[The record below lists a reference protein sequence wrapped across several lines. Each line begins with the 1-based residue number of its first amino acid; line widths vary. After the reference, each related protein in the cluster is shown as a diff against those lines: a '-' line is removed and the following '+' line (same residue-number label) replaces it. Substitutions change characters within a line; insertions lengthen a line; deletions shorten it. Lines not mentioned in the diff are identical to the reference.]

1 MELTFEVTKDSQA
14 IVRTDQNVPVAGSVG
29 YLGATFKLQT
39 VDQLTWTPLFR
50 YLSKQ
55 YKPDNTTAESLD
67 GTETIK
73 CVVPHEVIHYNKFYV
88 SIFGVDPSTKLVR
101 VTFPWVEV
109 ETEEGCD
116 DKGDSS
122 SDPSL
127 TVYEKVLRDIQDIQS
142 KVVNPDN
149 LSAAIAQYFVDNPIK
164 TLTEKD
170 VEPWIAT
177 YVTNNKSTLKGDTGA
192 TGPQG
197 ESGPQGPKGDTGLTG
212 AAGPQGLKGDIGPKG
227 DTGAVGP
234 KGDIGLTGAIGPQG
248 LKGDTGAAGQN
259 GVDGATG
266 PQGPKGDTGAIGPQ
280 GPKGDIGAKG
290 ADGTAGTAGTAGK
303 DGADGYSPSAKVEQ
317 TSTGATITIT
327 DKTGITSAT
336 VKNGLKGDTGA
347 TGPAGQNGVDGAIG
361 PQGLK
366 GDTGLTGAAGPQGP
380 KGDTGATGATGPQGL
395 KGDTGATGPQGL
407 KGDTGA
413 IGPQGLKGDTGA
425 IGPQGP
431 KGDTGAIGPQGLKG
445 DTGLTGAAGPKGDTG
460 LTGAAG
466 KSAYELAVAG
476 GYTGTQTE
484 WIASLKGPKGDT
496 GATGAT
502 GPQGLK
508 GDTGADGL
516 KGLKGDTGLTGAAGP
531 KGDTGLT
538 GAAGPKGDTGLQGIQ
553 GPAGNGFL
561 YKATLTVAA
570 WTSTTVN
577 SVAAYTQTVT
587 PTKVNGGPTITAQM
601 QFDGPM
607 CRQTNNIDTNEKLL
621 EVLNIIN
628 VGYTVTNAAGT
639 VTVTVF
645 EKPTSDI
652 EVYWKG
658 TVVTS

>member
-39 VDQLTWTPLFR
+39 VDQLTWTPVFR

-212 AAGPQGLKGDIGPKG
+212 ATGPQGLKGDIGPKG
-227 DTGAVGP
+227 DTGA
-234 KGDIGLTGAIGPQG
+234 
-248 LKGDTGAAGQN
+248 
-259 GVDGATG
+259 
-266 PQGPKGDTGAIGPQ
+266 
-280 GPKGDIGAKG
+280 
-290 ADGTAGTAGTAGK
+290 
-303 DGADGYSPSAKVEQ
+303 
-317 TSTGATITIT
+317 
-327 DKTGITSAT
+327 
-336 VKNGLKGDTGA
+336 
-347 TGPAGQNGVDGAIG
+347 
-361 PQGLK
+361 
-366 GDTGLTGAAGPQGP
+366 
-380 KGDTGATGATGPQGL
+380 
-395 KGDTGATGPQGL
+395 
-407 KGDTGA
+407 
-413 IGPQGLKGDTGA
+413 

-431 KGDTGAIGPQGLKG
+431 KGDTG
-445 DTGLTGAAGPKGDTG
+445 LTGAT
-460 LTGAAG
+460 
-466 KSAYELAVAG
+466 
-476 GYTGTQTE
+476 
-484 WIASLKGPKGDT
+484 
-496 GATGAT
+496 
-502 GPQGLK
+502 
-508 GDTGADGL
+508 
-516 KGLKGDTGLTGAAGP
+516 
-531 KGDTGLT
+531 
-538 GAAGPKGDTGLQGIQ
+538 GPKGDTGLQGIQ
-553 GPAGNGFL
+553 GPAGDGFL
-561 YKATLTVAA
+561 YKATLTVEA
-570 WTSTTVN
+570 WTSTTIN
-577 SVAAYTQTVT
+577 NVAAYTRTVT
-587 PTKVNGGPTITAQM
+587 PIKVNGGPTITAQM

>member
-366 GDTGLTGAAGPQGP
+366 GDTGLTGAAGP
-380 KGDTGATGATGPQGL
+380 
-395 KGDTGATGPQGL
+395 
-407 KGDTGA
+407 
-413 IGPQGLKGDTGA
+413 
-425 IGPQGP
+425 
-431 KGDTGAIGPQGLKG
+431 
-445 DTGLTGAAGPKGDTG
+445 
-460 LTGAAG
+460 
-466 KSAYELAVAG
+466 
-476 GYTGTQTE
+476 
-484 WIASLKGPKGDT
+484 
-496 GATGAT
+496 
-502 GPQGLK
+502 
-508 GDTGADGL
+508 
-516 KGLKGDTGLTGAAGP
+516 
-531 KGDTGLT
+531 
-538 GAAGPKGDTGLQGIQ
+538 KGDTGLQGIQ

>member
-413 IGPQGLKGDTGA
+413 TGPQGLKGDTGA
-425 IGPQGP
+425 
-431 KGDTGAIGPQGLKG
+431 DGLKG
-445 DTGLTGAAGPKGDTG
+445 L
-460 LTGAAG
+460 
-466 KSAYELAVAG
+466 
-476 GYTGTQTE
+476 
-484 WIASLKGPKGDT
+484 KGDT

-516 KGLKGDTGLTGAAGP
+516 KGLKGDTGLTGAAGPKGDTGLTGAAGPKGDTGLTGAAGP

>member
-366 GDTGLTGAAGPQGP
+366 GDTGLTGAAG
-380 KGDTGATGATGPQGL
+380 
-395 KGDTGATGPQGL
+395 
-407 KGDTGA
+407 
-413 IGPQGLKGDTGA
+413 
-425 IGPQGP
+425 
-431 KGDTGAIGPQGLKG
+431 
-445 DTGLTGAAGPKGDTG
+445 
-460 LTGAAG
+460 

-516 KGLKGDTGLTGAAGP
+516 KGLKGDTGAIGPQGLKGDTGAIGP
-531 KGDTGLT
+531 QGPKGDTGAIGPQGLKGDTGLT

-628 VGYTVTNAAGT
+628 LGYTVTNAAGT

>member
-366 GDTGLTGAAGPQGP
+366 GDTGLTGAAG
-380 KGDTGATGATGPQGL
+380 
-395 KGDTGATGPQGL
+395 
-407 KGDTGA
+407 
-413 IGPQGLKGDTGA
+413 
-425 IGPQGP
+425 
-431 KGDTGAIGPQGLKG
+431 
-445 DTGLTGAAGPKGDTG
+445 
-460 LTGAAG
+460 

-516 KGLKGDTGLTGAAGP
+516 KGL

>member
-39 VDQLTWTPLFR
+39 VDQLTWTPVFR

-177 YVTNNKSTLKGDTGA
+177 YVTNNKSTLKGDTGLTGA
-192 TGPQG
+192 AGPQG
-197 ESGPQGPKGDTGLTG
+197 LKGDTGLTG

-248 LKGDTGAAGQN
+248 L
-259 GVDGATG
+259 
-266 PQGPKGDTGAIGPQ
+266 
-280 GPKGDIGAKG
+280 
-290 ADGTAGTAGTAGK
+290 
-303 DGADGYSPSAKVEQ
+303 
-317 TSTGATITIT
+317 
-327 DKTGITSAT
+327 
-336 VKNGLKGDTGA
+336 
-347 TGPAGQNGVDGAIG
+347 
-361 PQGLK
+361 
-366 GDTGLTGAAGPQGP
+366 
-380 KGDTGATGATGPQGL
+380 
-395 KGDTGATGPQGL
+395 
-407 KGDTGA
+407 
-413 IGPQGLKGDTGA
+413 
-425 IGPQGP
+425 

-484 WIASLKGPKGDT
+484 WIASLKGAKGDT
-496 GATGAT
+496 GLTGAA
-502 GPQGLK
+502 GAK
-508 GDTGADGL
+508 GADGL
-516 KGLKGDTGLTGAAGP
+516 KGLKGDTGAIGPQGP
-531 KGDTGLT
+531 KGDTGAI
-538 GAAGPKGDTGLQGIQ
+538 GPQGPKGDTGLQGIQ
-553 GPAGNGFL
+553 GPAGDGFL

-607 CRQTNNIDTNEKLL
+607 CRQTNNTDTNEKLL

-628 VGYTVTNAAGT
+628 AGYTVTNAAGT

>member
-366 GDTGLTGAAGPQGP
+366 GDTGLTGAAG
-380 KGDTGATGATGPQGL
+380 
-395 KGDTGATGPQGL
+395 
-407 KGDTGA
+407 
-413 IGPQGLKGDTGA
+413 
-425 IGPQGP
+425 
-431 KGDTGAIGPQGLKG
+431 
-445 DTGLTGAAGPKGDTG
+445 
-460 LTGAAG
+460 

-516 KGLKGDTGLTGAAGP
+516 KGLKGDTGLTGAAGPKGDTGLTGAAGP

>member
-39 VDQLTWTPLFR
+39 VDQLTWTPVFR

-212 AAGPQGLKGDIGPKG
+212 ATGPQGLKGDIGPKG

-347 TGPAGQNGVDGAIG
+347 TGPAGQNGVDGATG

-366 GDTGLTGAAGPQGP
+366 GDTGLTGAVGPQGP

-395 KGDTGATGPQGL
+395 NGD
-407 KGDTGA
+407 
-413 IGPQGLKGDTGA
+413 
-425 IGPQGP
+425 
-431 KGDTGAIGPQGLKG
+431 
-445 DTGLTGAAGPKGDTG
+445 
-460 LTGAAG
+460 TGAAG

-496 GATGAT
+496 GLTGAA
-502 GPQGLK
+502 GAK
-508 GDTGADGL
+508 GADGL
-516 KGLKGDTGLTGAAGP
+516 KGLKGDTGATGPQGPKGDTGAIGPQGP

-538 GAAGPKGDTGLQGIQ
+538 GATGPKGDTGLQGIQ
-553 GPAGNGFL
+553 GPAGDGFL
-561 YKATLTVAA
+561 YKATLTVEA
-570 WTSTTVN
+570 WTSTTIN
-577 SVAAYTQTVT
+577 NVAAYTRTVT
-587 PTKVNGGPTITAQM
+587 PIKVNGGPTITAQM

>member
-1 MELTFEVTKDSQA
+1 MATTQDSESVLTSIKKLLGITEYYTQF
-14 IVRTDQNVPVAGSVG
+14 DQDIIMHINSV
-29 YLGATFKLQT
+29 FNI
-39 VDQLTWTPLFR
+39 LT
-50 YLSKQ
+50 Q
-55 YKPDNTTAESLD
+55 
-67 GTETIK
+67 I
-73 CVVPHEVIHYNKFYV
+73 
-88 SIFGVDPSTKLVR
+88 GVGPSTGFSISDKETKWTDYISDLSLIEMVKSYIYLKVR
-101 VTFPWVEV
+101 ILFDPPTTGILMDAMQKQILELEWRLSVQV

-116 DKGDSS
+116 DEGDAS

-142 KVVNPDN
+142 KIVDPDR

-192 TGPQG
+192 TGAAGPQG
-197 ESGPQGPKGDTGLTG
+197 EPGPQGPKGDTGLTGAAGPQGLKGDTGLTG

-248 LKGDTGAAGQN
+248 LKGN
-259 GVDGATG
+259 
-266 PQGPKGDTGAIGPQ
+266 
-280 GPKGDIGAKG
+280 
-290 ADGTAGTAGTAGK
+290 
-303 DGADGYSPSAKVEQ
+303 
-317 TSTGATITIT
+317 
-327 DKTGITSAT
+327 
-336 VKNGLKGDTGA
+336 
-347 TGPAGQNGVDGAIG
+347 
-361 PQGLK
+361 
-366 GDTGLTGAAGPQGP
+366 TGLTGAAGP
-380 KGDTGATGATGPQGL
+380 
-395 KGDTGATGPQGL
+395 
-407 KGDTGA
+407 
-413 IGPQGLKGDTGA
+413 
-425 IGPQGP
+425 
-431 KGDTGAIGPQGLKG
+431 
-445 DTGLTGAAGPKGDTG
+445 
-460 LTGAAG
+460 
-466 KSAYELAVAG
+466 
-476 GYTGTQTE
+476 
-484 WIASLKGPKGDT
+484 
-496 GATGAT
+496 
-502 GPQGLK
+502 
-508 GDTGADGL
+508 
-516 KGLKGDTGLTGAAGP
+516 KGDTGLTGAAGP

-607 CRQTNNIDTNEKLL
+607 CRQTNNTDTNKTLM

-628 VGYTVTNAAGT
+628 AGYTVTNAAGT

>member
-39 VDQLTWTPLFR
+39 VDQLTWTPVFR

-88 SIFGVDPSTKLVR
+88 SIFGVDLSTKLVR

-177 YVTNNKSTLKGDTGA
+177 YVTNNKSTLKGDI
-192 TGPQG
+192 
-197 ESGPQGPKGDTGLTG
+197 GLTG

-259 GVDGATG
+259 GVDGAIG

-366 GDTGLTGAAGPQGP
+366 GDTGLTGAAG
-380 KGDTGATGATGPQGL
+380 
-395 KGDTGATGPQGL
+395 
-407 KGDTGA
+407 
-413 IGPQGLKGDTGA
+413 
-425 IGPQGP
+425 
-431 KGDTGAIGPQGLKG
+431 
-445 DTGLTGAAGPKGDTG
+445 
-460 LTGAAG
+460 

-516 KGLKGDTGLTGAAGP
+516 KGLKGDTGAIGPQGPKGDTGAIGPQGPKGDTGAIGPQGPKGDTGAIGPQGLKGDTGLTGAAGP

-607 CRQTNNIDTNEKLL
+607 CRQTNNTDTNETLM

-628 VGYTVTNAAGT
+628 AGYTVTNAAGT